1 MTDKPSS
8 TPLSLYTRR
17 RLLGAAVTAGGAVA
31 GMMALPPNIRRALAE
46 PRSNMAASL
55 HDIKHVV
62 LLMQENRSFD
72 HYFGTMSG
80 VMGYSDPHAMTL
92 PNGRSIFYQPTDTR
106 PEGYLLPFH
115 LDTRTTSAQYILSTG
130 HGWDVQHA
138 SWNNGKMDNWLGAH
152 YKYDGNK
159 ENVPIVMGYYEEED
173 IPFHRALA
181 SAFTICDR
189 YHCSML
195 GPTGPN
201 RFYWETGMID
211 PNGQGGGPM
220 LSNEGFVH
228 RWKTYAEYLTEAGV
242 SWKHYHMKGGMK
254 SQANWC
260 EGFQN
265 LTEASPLFH
274 PSQPVE
280 EGQF

>member
-1 MTDKPSS
+1 
-8 TPLSLYTRR
+8 
-17 RLLGAAVTAGGAVA
+17 
-31 GMMALPPNIRRALAE
+31 
-46 PRSNMAASL
+46 
-55 HDIKHVV
+55 
-62 LLMQENRSFD
+62 
-72 HYFGTMSG
+72 
-80 VMGYSDPHAMTL
+80 
-92 PNGRSIFYQPTDTR
+92 
-106 PEGYLLPFH
+106 
-115 LDTRTTSAQYILSTG
+115 
-130 HGWDVQHA
+130 
-138 SWNNGKMDNWLGAH
+138 MDNWLGAH

-211 PNGQGGGPM
+211 PNGLGGGPM

-280 EGQF
+280 EGQFEYDALHDRLPTVSCSIRTHTKTSILPNPQSPQERVSLPRSWRPLRLILRYGPRRSLSLSMTRMMVCSTMSHLRLRCLVHQMSS